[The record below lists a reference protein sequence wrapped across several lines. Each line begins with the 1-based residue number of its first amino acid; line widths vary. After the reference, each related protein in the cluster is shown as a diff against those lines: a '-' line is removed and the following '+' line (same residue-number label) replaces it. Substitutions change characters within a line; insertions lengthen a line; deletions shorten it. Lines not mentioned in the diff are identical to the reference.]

1 MKDFF
6 ISYNRADKRWAEWIA
21 WQLEAAGHT
30 VLIQAWDFRQGGNY
44 VLDMQRALEDSRR
57 TLLVLSPDFLRSQY
71 TAPEWAATF
80 AKDPTGSQG
89 LLLPVRVRECQPT
102 GLLAQLVYI
111 DLVGLK
117 SQAQARE
124 LLLQGAAQ
132 GRVKPA
138 GEPGMP
144 ALEPATRLQPEPPW
158 PPGLSLFARLAGT
171 VFWRLL
177 RDLALIMVLALAVLF
192 FLRAAMPAMAQE
204 QAGKVYAIAMVCG
217 LLMVLALEGALH
229 ALGVWRLRRG
239 VRA

>member
-21 WQLEAAGHT
+21 WQLEAGGHT

-44 VLDMQRALEDSRR
+44 VLDMQRALEGSRR
-57 TLLVLSPDFLRSQY
+57 TLLVLSPDFLRSQF

-89 LLLPVRVRECQPT
+89 LLLPVRVRECQPS
-102 GLLAQLVYI
+102 GLLAQLVYV

-124 LLLQGAAQ
+124 RLLQGAAQ

-138 GEPGMP
+138 SEPGMP
-144 ALEPATRLQPEPPW
+144 DLQPAAPLQPEPPW
-158 PPGLSLFARLAGT
+158 PPGLSLFARLAGA

-177 RDLALIMVLALAVLF
+177 RDLALMLVLALAVLF
-192 FLRAAMPAMAQE
+192 FLRATMPDLVE
-204 QAGKVYAIAMVCG
+204 ERPGKVYAIAMVCG
-217 LLMVLALEGALH
+217 LLLVLALEGGLRALD
-229 ALGVWRLRRG
+229 LWRLRRG
-239 VRA
+239 VRP

>member
-1 MKDFF
+1 MQDFF

-21 WQLEAAGHT
+21 WQLEAGGHT
-30 VLIQAWDFRQGGNY
+30 VLVQAWDFRQGGNY
-44 VLDMQRALEDSRR
+44 VLDMQRALEGSRR
-57 TLLVLSPDFLRSQY
+57 TLLVLSPDFLRSQF

-89 LLLPVRVRECQPT
+89 LLLPVRVRECQPG

-117 SQAQARE
+117 SQAEARE

-138 GEPGMP
+138 SEPGMP
-144 ALEPATRLQPEPPW
+144 ALQAGAQRPAEPPW
-158 PPGLSLFARLAGT
+158 PPGISLFARLAGT

-177 RDLALIMVLALAVLF
+177 RDLALALLFALGLLF
-192 FLRAAMPAMAQE
+192 FLRATLPALAEAQP
-204 QAGKVYAIAMVCG
+204 GKVYAIAMVCG
-217 LLMVLALEGALH
+217 GLLVLALEAGLH

-239 VRA
+239 AGA